1 VGVTKTLIKLKLGLK
16 IKVKEAVPNC
26 LISKETLVKEDPEL
40 ESIMV
45 SGDERSRSTETSS
58 PVIKVYGSTGV
69 DVALKLELKTTE
81 LTWESDTSEAADRK
95 SPYGAWATG
104 RKSEANGVSE

>member
-26 LISKETLVKEDPEL
+26 LISKETLVKEGPES
-40 ESIMV
+40 ESISEAKSIVV
-45 SGDERSRSTETSS
+45 SGDERSNATASS

-69 DVALKLELKTTE
+69 EANSDALKVGMTETELILESTTTE
-81 LTWESDTSEAADRK
+81 VWKADRIN
-95 SPYGAWATG
+95 P
-104 RKSEANGVSE
+104 